1 MKGFG
6 IALIVIQAMAIFGSI
21 VSSEYLDMYLRLASV
36 RGFGNFIGFHILG
49 VVGIILLVKGI
60 KKDKKKELEN
70 NELN

>member
-36 RGFGNFIGFHILG
+36 RGFGNFIGFHIIG
-49 VVGIILLVKGI
+49 FIGILLLIKVI
-60 KKDKKKELEN
+60 KKEKK
-70 NELN
+70 